1 VVHPFGMTTVVRRR
15 PDNRATV
22 KILRVHGGHGPER
35 VRPAAAPEDLA
46 DLFAP
51 PRWLRDLGRTS
62 WLLVGFL
69 LLGAGVTWL
78 LGATYTI
85 VGPVVGAT
93 IVAVVTAP
101 VVRALEAR
109 RVPRPGAAAIV
120 LLLLTATAVLVVV
133 VVIAAI
139 SGQADSIAKQLT
151 HAVDKVQG
159 WLEDMGVDK
168 SGAQGAGDQ
177 VKADAPAIL
186 STLTT
191 GVVNGIKGIAS
202 LAFGLSFAVL
212 SLFFLLKDGPMM
224 RAWLDRHL
232 GVPVPVA
239 QTITGN
245 VITSL
250 RGYFRGTT
258 LVGAFNGVVVALGAL
273 VLGVPLA
280 GTIGLVTF
288 ITAYVPY
295 LGAFVA
301 GVFTF
306 AIALGAKG
314 TTTALI
320 MLVIFLLAN
329 GMLQQLVQPFAM
341 GAALQL
347 NPLVVLIVTV
357 GAGCLFGTIG
367 LILAAPLLSA
377 AVHVSADLRAAGG
390 PVPSAREPEPP
401 PVGVSTEPAGRP

>member
-1 VVHPFGMTTVVRRR
+1 MKVLRAHRDDGAGRRAL
-15 PDNRATV
+15 P
-22 KILRVHGGHGPER
+22 
-35 VRPAAAPEDLA
+35 PANPEDLA
-46 DLFAP
+46 DLFAA

-69 LLGAGVTWL
+69 LLGAGLMWL
-78 LGATYTI
+78 LAATYTI
-85 VGPVVGAT
+85 VGPVVGAA
-93 IVAVVTAP
+93 IVAVVTMP
-101 VVRALEAR
+101 VVRALQAR
-109 RVPRPGAAAIV
+109 RLPRPAAAAIV
-120 LLLLTATAVLVVV
+120 LLLLAATAVVVVV

-139 SGQADSIAKQLT
+139 SGQADSIASQLS
-151 HAVDKVQG
+151 HAVDRVQG
-159 WLEDMGVDK
+159 WLKDMGVDE

-191 GVVNGIKGIAS
+191 GIVTGIKGIAS

-224 RAWLDRHL
+224 RAWVDRHL

-245 VITSL
+245 VVTSL

-280 GTIGLVTF
+280 GTIGVVTF

-314 TTTALI
+314 TTTAVI
-320 MLVIFLLAN
+320 MLLVFLLAN

-377 AVHVSADLRAAGG
+377 AVHISGDLRA
-390 PVPSAREPEPP
+390 SAASPQPASPEPEPP
-401 PVGVSTEPAGRP
+401 PIGVSTEPAGRP

>member
-1 VVHPFGMTTVVRRR
+1 M
-15 PDNRATV
+15 
-22 KILRVHGGHGPER
+22 
-35 VRPAAAPEDLA
+35 
-46 DLFAP
+46 
-51 PRWLRDLGRTS
+51 
-62 WLLVGFL
+62 
-69 LLGAGVTWL
+69 
-78 LGATYTI
+78 
-85 VGPVVGAT
+85 
-93 IVAVVTAP
+93 P
-101 VVRALEAR
+101 VVRALERR

-133 VVIAAI
+133 VVIGAI
-139 SGQADSIAKQLT
+139 SGQADSIATQLS
-151 HAVDKVQG
+151 HAVDRVQG
-159 WLEDMGVDK
+159 WLEDMGVDN

-177 VKADAPAIL
+177 VKADVPAIL

-191 GVVNGIKGIAS
+191 GIVNGIRGIAS
-202 LAFGLSFAVL
+202 VAFGLSFAVL

-224 RAWLDRHL
+224 RNWLDRHFGL
-232 GVPVPVA
+232 PVPVA

-314 TTTALI
+314 ATTAVI
-320 MLVIFLLAN
+320 MLIIFLLAN

-367 LILAAPLLSA
+367 LILAAPLVSA
-377 AVHVSADLRAAGG
+377 GVHIIADLRVAGAPAPAA
-390 PVPSAREPEPP
+390 PEPGPP